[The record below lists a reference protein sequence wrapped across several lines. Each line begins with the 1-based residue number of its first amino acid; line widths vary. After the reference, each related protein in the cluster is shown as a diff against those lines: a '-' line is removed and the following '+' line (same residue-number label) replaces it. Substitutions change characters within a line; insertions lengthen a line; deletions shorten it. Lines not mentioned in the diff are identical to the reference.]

1 MNKKDFLT
9 LKDYNKDT
17 IETLID
23 LAGDVKKNK
32 GKYKKILSG
41 KNIALLFDKN
51 STRTRLSFEAG
62 ISQMDG
68 NAIFLDAASL
78 QISRGENYSDTAKI
92 FSGYLDGVIIRTFEH
107 KTVEIFA
114 KNTGIPVINGLTDS
128 YHPCQIL
135 SDLFTIKEFSLLK
148 PGLRFTYLGDSNNVT
163 SSLMIGFSKLG
174 IAMTIGS
181 PAGYGPDPEILQYCN
196 KIHGSDIRVEKDP
209 EKAVKNADIIYT
221 DVWISMGDADSKEKI
236 KKLSDYQVNKN
247 ILKYASSD
255 VKIMHCL
262 PAHRDEEISSD
273 VLDSDRSIVFLQA
286 ENRLYAQK
294 ALLAYLYEIS
304 RIPE

>member
-1 MNKKDFLT
+1 MSKKDFLT

-17 IETLID
+17 IEILID
-23 LAGDVKKNK
+23 LAGDVKKNA

-62 ISQMDG
+62 ISQMGG

-92 FSGYLDGVIIRTFEH
+92 FSGYLDGIIIRTFEH

-114 KNTGIPVINGLTDS
+114 KNTDIPVINGLTDS

-135 SDLFTIKEFSLLK
+135 SDLFTIKELGLLK

-163 SSLMIGFSKLG
+163 SSLMIGFSKLS
-174 IAMTIGS
+174 IAMTIG
-181 PAGYGPDPEILQYCN
+181 
-196 KIHGSDIRVEKDP
+196 
-209 EKAVKNADIIYT
+209 
-221 DVWISMGDADSKEKI
+221 
-236 KKLSDYQVNKN
+236 
-247 ILKYASSD
+247 
-255 VKIMHCL
+255 
-262 PAHRDEEISSD
+262 
-273 VLDSDRSIVFLQA
+273 DRKSVV
-286 ENRLYAQK
+286 
-294 ALLAYLYEIS
+294 
-304 RIPE
+304 

>member
-9 LKDYNKDT
+9 LKDYDKDT
-17 IETLID
+17 IETLIG
-23 LAGDVKKNK
+23 LAGDVKKNA

-62 ISQMDG
+62 ISQMGG
-68 NAIFLDAASL
+68 NAIYLDAASL

-114 KNTGIPVINGLTDS
+114 KNADIPVINGLTDS

-135 SDLFTIKEFSLLK
+135 SDLFTIKELGLLK
-148 PGLRFTYLGDSNNVT
+148 PGLRFTYLGDSNNVA

-181 PAGYGPDPEILQYCN
+181 PDDYGPGQGILQYCN
-196 KIHGSDIRVEKDP
+196 KIPGSDIRVEKDP
-209 EKAVKNADIIYT
+209 ERAVKNADIIYT
-221 DVWISMGDADSKEKI
+221 DVWMSMGDADSKDKI
-236 KKLSDYQVNKN
+236 KKLSDYQINKN

-273 VLDSDRSIVFLQA
+273 ALDSDRSIVFLQA

-294 ALLAYLYEIS
+294 ALLAYLYETS
-304 RIPE
+304 WVPE

>member
-1 MNKKDFLT
+1 MIKKDFLT
-9 LKDYNKDT
+9 LKDYDRNT
-17 IETLID
+17 IEALIS
-23 LAGDVKKNK
+23 LAGNIKTNPD
-32 GKYKKILSG
+32 KYTKILAG

-62 ISQMDG
+62 ISQMGG
-68 NAIFLDAASL
+68 NAIYLDTASL

-114 KNTGIPVINGLTDS
+114 ENADIPVINGLTDS
-128 YHPCQIL
+128 YHPCQAL
-135 SDLFTIKEFSLLK
+135 SDLFTIKELGLLK
-148 PGLRFTYLGDSNNVT
+148 QGLRFTYLGDSNNVT
-163 SSLMIGFSKLG
+163 SSLMIGLSKLG
-174 IAMTIGS
+174 MAMTIGS
-181 PAGYGPDPEILQYCN
+181 PIEYGPEPGILKYCN
-196 KIHGSDIRVEKDP
+196 KISGSDIRVENDP
-209 EKAVKNADIIYT
+209 ERAVKNADIIYT
-221 DVWISMGDADSKEKI
+221 DVWISMGDADSKDKI

-247 ILKYASSD
+247 IVRHASSD

-273 VLDSDRSIVFLQA
+273 VLDSDRSMVFLQA

-294 ALLAYLYEIS
+294 AMLAYLYEANTV
-304 RIPE
+304 